1 MKRVSNSLDSM
12 NQTLLGI
19 GTMHL
24 FSVREDLRHWERGVY
39 AASTCEPFPG
49 WECSDALALR
59 MVKRR
64 KRRAPP
70 LNRYGTMVPLLLLF
84 VIAGFSGC
92 GRRDQTTGNALATNA
107 NQQAVQSPSQAQNP
121 LPPPTAPPPNTE
133 PPDLNRELRK
143 WIVRNQ
149 RPPKNFEDFA
159 ATAGIQ
165 IPPPP
170 TGKRYAIDKTM
181 HVILVAR

>member
-1 MKRVSNSLDSM
+1 M
-12 NQTLLGI
+12 
-19 GTMHL
+19 
-24 FSVREDLRHWERGVY
+24 
-39 AASTCEPFPG
+39 
-49 WECSDALALR
+49 
-59 MVKRR
+59 
-64 KRRAPP
+64 
-70 LNRYGTMVPLLLLF
+70 LLLLFWF

-92 GRRDQTTGNALATNA
+92 GRRDQTTGNTTATNA
-107 NQQAVQSPSQAQNP
+107 TPEAVQSQIQAQNP
-121 LPPPTAPPPNTE
+121 LPPPTAPPPNSE